1 MAVYLYG
8 PQSRLWAFKPF
19 SEPPSSCLGLGLLMN
34 LYLRNL
40 APPGW
45 LTQIVISPTPS
56 QLFLLPR
63 LESPKNRHNLRPF
76 CRSPLAAILLLNR
89 LHGGLVD
96 VPPLACR
103 EPPAPLTRLP

>member
-1 MAVYLYG
+1 MRATSLRASPRQLNHAWLRCYDPMTRPHTLHVSSNHC
-8 PQSRLWAFKPF
+8 SRVPEGRKIL
-19 SEPPSSCLGLGLLMN
+19 
-34 LYLRNL
+34 
-40 APPGW
+40 
-45 LTQIVISPTPS
+45 S

-76 CRSPLAAILLLNR
+76 CRILLAAILLLSR
-89 LHGGLVD
+89 LHGGLAD